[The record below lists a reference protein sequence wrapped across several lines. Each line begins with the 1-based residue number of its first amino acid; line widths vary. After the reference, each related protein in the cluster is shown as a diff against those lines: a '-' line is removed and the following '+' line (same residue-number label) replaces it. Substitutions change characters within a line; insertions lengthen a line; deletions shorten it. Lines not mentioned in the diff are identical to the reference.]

1 MRYLQ
6 AEHQLSCRQA
16 CAALKLN
23 RSSLYYKS
31 KRKDTDKDTIT
42 VLNHLAQKHP
52 RNGFKKLYLRIRSAG
67 YVWNHKK
74 VYRIYKKLGLNIR
87 RKTKKHLPARIQTP
101 LSKLQY
107 PNQVWAMDFMSDTLW
122 HGKRYRLLN
131 IIDEFN
137 RELLHVK
144 VDTSLPARRVIEAL
158 EQVCEYKGYPRSI
171 RVDNGPE
178 FISTHLEIWC
188 SKHNITLDFIRPGK
202 PTENAR
208 VERFNGSMRRELLD
222 CHIFTSL
229 SEVRE
234 KVQEWMADYNY
245 QRPHEALD
253 NLSPIEFL
261 KRHNKKQILSA

>member
-1 MRYLQ
+1 M
-6 AEHQLSCRQA
+6 
-16 CAALKLN
+16 
-23 RSSLYYKS
+23 YYKS
-31 KRKDTDKDTIT
+31 KNKNWDEEVIE
-42 VLNHLAQKHP
+42 VLNYLAEKYP
-52 RNGFKKLYLRIRSAG
+52 RNGFKKLYLRIRNSG
-67 YVWNHKK
+67 YEWNHKK
-74 VYRIYKKLGLNIR
+74 VYRVYKKLGLNIR
-87 RKTKKHLPARIQTP
+87 RKMKKRLPARIQTP
-101 LSKLQY
+101 LNELEY

-158 EQVCEYKGYPRSI
+158 EQVCEYKGYPSTI

-178 FISTHLEIWC
+178 FISTHLELWC
-188 SKHNITLDFIRPGK
+188 NKHHITLDFIRPGK

-234 KVQEWMADYNY
+234 KIEEWMLDYNY
-245 QRPHEALD
+245 HRPHEALG

-261 KRHNKKQILSA
+261 KRHNKNQILSA

>member
-1 MRYLQ
+1 M
-6 AEHQLSCRQA
+6 
-16 CAALKLN
+16 
-23 RSSLYYKS
+23 YYKS
-31 KRKDTDKDTIT
+31 KKKNSDEEVIE
-42 VLNHLAQKHP
+42 VLNYLAEKYP
-52 RNGFKKLYLRIRSAG
+52 RNGFKKLYLRIRSSG
-67 YVWNHKK
+67 YKWNHKK
-74 VYRIYKKLGLNIR
+74 VYRVYKKLGLNIR
-87 RKTKKHLPARIQTP
+87 RKMKKRLPTRIKTP
-101 LSKLQY
+101 LNELQY

-122 HGKRYRLLN
+122 HGRRYRLLN

-158 EQVCEYKGYPRSI
+158 EQVCEYKGYPNSI

-178 FISTHLEIWC
+178 FISTHLELWC
-188 SKHNITLDFIRPGK
+188 NKHNIVLDFIRPGK

-229 SEVRE
+229 SEVRV
-234 KVQEWMADYNY
+234 KVEEWMLDYNY
-245 QRPHEALD
+245 HRPHEALD

-261 KRHNKKQILSA
+261 KRHNKKSKLSA

>member
-1 MRYLQ
+1 VEYLQ
-6 AEHQLSCRQA
+6 AEHKLSVRQA
-16 CAALKLN
+16 CAAINLN

-31 KRKDTDKDTIT
+31 KKKKSDEEVIE
-42 VLNHLAQKHP
+42 VLNHLAEKYP
-52 RNGFKKLYLRIRSAG
+52 RNGFKKLYLRIRHSG
-67 YVWNHKK
+67 YEWNHKK
-74 VYRIYKKLGLNIR
+74 VYRVYKKLGLNIR
-87 RKTKKHLPARIQTP
+87 RKMKKRLPARIQTP
-101 LSKLQY
+101 LSTLES

-122 HGKRYRLLN
+122 HGRRYRLLN

-158 EQVCEYKGYPRSI
+158 EQVCEYKGYPNSI

-178 FISTHLEIWC
+178 FISTHLELWC
-188 SKHNITLDFIRPGK
+188 NKHNIVLDFIRPGK

-229 SEVRE
+229 SEVRV
-234 KVQEWMADYNY
+234 KVEEWMLDYNY
-245 QRPHEALD
+245 HRPHEALD

-261 KRHNKKQILSA
+261 KRHNKKLKLSA

>member
-1 MRYLQ
+1 
-6 AEHQLSCRQA
+6 
-16 CAALKLN
+16 
-23 RSSLYYKS
+23 LYYKS
-31 KRKDTDKDTIT
+31 KKKNSDKEVTE
-42 VLNHLAQKHP
+42 VLNHLAKKYP
-52 RNGFKKLYLRIRSAG
+52 RNGFKKLYLRVRNSG
-67 YVWNHKK
+67 YEWNHKK
-74 VYRIYKKLGLNIR
+74 VYRVYKKLGLNIR
-87 RKTKKHLPARIQTP
+87 RKMKKRLPTRVQTP
-101 LSKLQY
+101 LNALEN

-122 HGKRYRLLN
+122 HGRRYRVLN

-158 EQVCEYKGYPRSI
+158 EQVCEYKGYPNSI

-178 FISTHLEIWC
+178 FISAHLELWC
-188 SKHNITLDFIRPGK
+188 KRYNIELDFIRPGK
-202 PTENAR
+202 PIENAR

-234 KVQEWMADYNY
+234 KIEEWMFDYNY
-245 QRPHEALD
+245 HRPHEALG

-261 KRHNKKQILSA
+261 KRHNNIMHPIKRTKSRKVFIPKC